1 MSALIDTQ
9 TRKLCAQLLG
19 AMACRQAGE
28 PSPQRLHFRLPVE
41 PEQPAKC
48 GRVAILEMLGPF
60 DPQQRHE
67 EECQQ
72 RRAQAIKGRTD
83 FTVEFATDPKQPALD
98 QALLTKELYALADV
112 DHEHVI
118 IIIVN
123 RPRGSSGGK
132 GISVW
137 HPM

>member
-9 TRKLCAQLLG
+9 TREFCAQLLG

-28 PSPQRLHFRLPVE
+28 PSPQRLHFRRPVE

-48 GRVAILEMLGPF
+48 GGVALLEMLGPL

-83 FTVEFATDPKQPALD
+83 LTVEFAADLKQS
-98 QALLTKELYALADV
+98 ALAG
-112 DHEHVI
+112 E
-118 IIIVN
+118 
-123 RPRGSSGGK
+123 GSANPS
-132 GISVW
+132 
-137 HPM
+137 